1 LLTGAFWIGIGPPI
15 PIDGRGSGEPAS
27 AFYED
32 ANDDEGQIPAK
43 GSALMPTLGL
53 NRQFF
58 EWHEGALSDPGL
70 ISRWRSDDLLSWEII
85 SARRRV
91 VILAEAGSGKTVE
104 MREQARRRTEAGQF
118 AFYATLEDV
127 GQDCLDS
134 ALGPRDRARLVSWRG
149 TFDES
154 AWFFVDSVDEAK
166 LSGIRLEKALRR
178 IADGIAGGERRA
190 HVILSGRLTDWEFRR
205 DLGRL
210 NEDLAVPKDPVLP
223 PPLTEEQVLTSALR
237 HRRPKPSAVPTEN
250 PLVVLM
256 VPLDPDRVRVFA
268 AANGAQNLDAF
279 LAQIAAANLWRFAR
293 RPLDLDWLVEFW
305 RSSGRLGSLAE
316 MLENSLK
323 ARLRETNLDRAR
335 GDGLDETRALQAI
348 ARIGAA
354 LVFGRTTTIA
364 IPDSE
369 LVLSN
374 EERSLDLTQ
383 VLPDWSP
390 EDRARLLTRPVFD
403 PATFGRVRLHN
414 DNEGVVRGYLA
425 AQWLNRLRGKICLTQ
440 TFSKCCSRRPTR
452 SK

>member
-1 LLTGAFWIGIGPPI
+1 MA
-15 PIDGRGSGEPAS
+15 A
-27 AFYED
+27 
-32 ANDDEGQIPAK
+32 
-43 GSALMPTLGL
+43 
-53 NRQFF
+53 
-58 EWHEGALSDPGL
+58 
-70 ISRWRSDDLLSWEII
+70 
-85 SARRRV
+85 
-91 VILAEAGSGKTVE
+91 
-104 MREQARRRTEAGQF
+104 
-118 AFYATLEDV
+118 
-127 GQDCLDS
+127 
-134 ALGPRDRARLVSWRG
+134 
-149 TFDES
+149 
-154 AWFFVDSVDEAK
+154 
-166 LSGIRLEKALRR
+166 LEKALRR

-205 DLGRL
+205 DRGRL

-268 AANGAQNLDAF
+268 AANGAPNLDAF

-374 EERSLDLTQ
+374 EVRSLDLTQ

-425 AQWLNRLRGKICLTQ
+425 AQWLNRLRGKNLSHSNLFEVLFATTYEIEVIKPSMQETAAWLAIWNEEVAREVIRRDPSLLLTAGDPASLG
-440 TFSKCCSRRPTR
+440 TNVREVALTIVIERLAAGDERFVFWTTIA
-452 SK
+452 